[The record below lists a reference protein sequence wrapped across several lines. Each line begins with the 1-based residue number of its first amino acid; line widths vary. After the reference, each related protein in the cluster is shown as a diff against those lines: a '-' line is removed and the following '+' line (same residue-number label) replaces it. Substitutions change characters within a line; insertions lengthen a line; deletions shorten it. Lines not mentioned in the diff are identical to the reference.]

1 MLNILLASLIYCNSG
16 HEVTTSLCLQNGQRY
31 SLMHLEIKNYRIK
44 KKNTSTKK
52 RNLLSSYVQHI
63 PSLFFFTS
71 DFFSY
76 FNKHVRS
83 SYTHKTSQ
91 IFFLVFYAVPA
102 NSINEIK
109 SRDFKAT
116 KGGLFTWRKAAQA
129 SESQPLLLRLF
140 SLSGISQI

>member
-1 MLNILLASLIYCNSG
+1 MLNFLLASLIYCNSG

-44 KKNTSTKK
+44 KKTLPLKK
-52 RNLLSSYVQHI
+52 ETCCHLMFSI
-63 PSLFFFTS
+63 SLPFFFFTS

-91 IFFLVFYAVPA
+91 IFFLVFYAIPA